1 MVTTTKER
9 ILEEAAKLFTEK
21 GYEATSVQDIAQAL
35 GLSKAALYHH
45 FRSKEEILY
54 EISLKA
60 LRGLVRAGEEA
71 MAHPDPEEALLRF
84 MEAHARYFE
93 ENYPFFV
100 TMLQGIKSL
109 SPENRA
115 ATNELRDR
123 HEANLRNILRRGVE
137 TGAFRPVDVA
147 LAGRAVLS
155 LLNWMI
161 RWFRPGGPKRA
172 VEFAR
177 AYHDLVLRGLKDGD
191 PGAQGA

>member
-1 MVTTTKER
+1 MVTTTKVR

-21 GYEATSVQDIAQAL
+21 GYEATSVQDVAQAL

-45 FRSKEEILY
+45 FRSKEEILLA
-54 EISLKA
+54 ISLQA
-60 LRGLVRAGEEA
+60 LEGLVRAGEEA
-71 MAHPDPEEALLRF
+71 LAHPDPKEALLRF

-115 ATNELRDR
+115 LTNRLRDR
-123 HEANLRNILRRGVE
+123 HEANLRAILRRGVE
-137 TGAFRPVDVA
+137 AGVFRPVDVA
-147 LAGRAVLS
+147 LTGRAVLS

-161 RWFRPGGPKRA
+161 RWFRPGGPMRA
-172 VEFAR
+172 VEVAR
-177 AYHDLVLRGLKDGD
+177 AYHDLILRGLEDGSTR
-191 PGAQGA
+191 AQGA